1 MDLTQRAELLLNRVP
16 EVAQSLVGDVWER
29 LPGYDDARMDLD
41 DLVGVVTP
49 NLRALLVAVAGNR
62 GLRPD
67 EVTPAAQLGERRAVQ
82 GVPIEGVVASWH
94 SAERRLLDQ
103 LVAAGP
109 PMPPDEYTRLARLL
123 AGAVDVMVAVS
134 TEAYR
139 RTRSEAAAHL
149 DQIATDLVSRLAG
162 GEPLDPA
169 HVEER
174 ARLIGVAAQVPHRA
188 VAVGGPG
195 DDPLQVARAQREIV
209 DVLRPR
215 LRSRILV
222 GSKDATVLLVLPD
235 LPGLGDMLSRA
246 ARRPGVAAG
255 TVIGL
260 GEPRDRLGEAAA
272 SCREAVAALEAGR
285 RAGLDR
291 VVVPFDQVIADV
303 MLIDNPLDA
312 RRLAA
317 RALEPLAGHGQL
329 VDTVR
334 AYLATGLSVRRTA
347 ERLAVHENT
356 VSYRLR
362 RVSSLLGLAGPDQLI
377 RADLLLALRAV
388 DLGLY

>member
-1 MDLTQRAELLLNRVP
+1 M
-16 EVAQSLVGDVWER
+16 AQTLVSDVWER

-103 LVAAGP
+103 MVAAGP
-109 PMPPDEYTRLARLL
+109 PMPPEEYTRLARLL
-123 AGAVDVMVAVS
+123 AAAVDVMVAVS

-139 RTRSEAAAHL
+139 RTRTEAAAHL

-188 VAVGGPG
+188 VAVGGGPG
-195 DDPLQVARAQREIV
+195 DDPLRLARAQREIL

-222 GSKDATVLLVLPD
+222 GAKDATILLVLPD
-235 LPGLGDMLSRA
+235 LPGISDMLSRA
-246 ARRPGVAAG
+246 AVRPGVAAG

-260 GEPRDRLGEAAA
+260 GEPRDRLGETAA

-362 RVSSLLGLAGPDQLI
+362 RVASLLGLNGPDELI

-388 DLGLY
+388 DLGLYSAA

>member
-1 MDLTQRAELLLNRVP
+1 M
-16 EVAQSLVGDVWER
+16 AQTLVSDVWER

-109 PMPPDEYTRLARLL
+109 PMPPEEYTRLARLL
-123 AGAVDVMVAVS
+123 AAAVDVMVAVS

-139 RTRSEAAAHL
+139 RTRTEAAAHL

-188 VAVGGPG
+188 VAVGGGPG
-195 DDPLQVARAQREIV
+195 DDPQRDDPLRLARAQREIL
-209 DVLRPR
+209 DALRPR

-222 GSKDATVLLVLPD
+222 GAKDATILLVLPD
-235 LPGLGDMLSRA
+235 LPGISDMLARA
-246 ARRPGVAAG
+246 AVRPGVAAG

-260 GEPRDRLGEAAA
+260 GEPRDRLGETAA

-362 RVSSLLGLAGPDQLI
+362 RVASLLGLAGPDELI

-388 DLGLY
+388 DLGLYSAA

>member
-1 MDLTQRAELLLNRVP
+1 MND
-16 EVAQSLVGDVWER
+16 VAQTLVSDVWER

-49 NLRALLVAVAGNR
+49 NLRALLVAVAENR
-62 GLRPD
+62 GPRPD
-67 EVTPAAQLGERRAVQ
+67 EVAPAAQLGERRAVQ

-94 SAERRLLDQ
+94 SAERRLLDR

-109 PMPPDEYTRLARLL
+109 PMAPEEYTRLARLL

-139 RTRSEAAAHL
+139 RTRSESAAHL

-174 ARLIGVAAQVPHRA
+174 ARLVGVAVQMPHRA
-188 VAVGGPG
+188 VAVGRGTG
-195 DDPLQVARAQREIV
+195 GDPLLLARVQREIL

-215 LRSRILV
+215 LRSRALV
-222 GSKDATVLLVLPD
+222 GSKDSTVLLVLPD
-235 LPGLGDMLSRA
+235 LPGISDMLSRA

-260 GEPRDRLGEAAA
+260 GEPRDRLGETGA
-272 SCREAVAALEAGR
+272 SCREAVAALEAGL
-285 RAGLDR
+285 RAGVDR
-291 VVVPFDQVIADV
+291 AVVPFDQVIADV
-303 MLIDNPLDA
+303 MLIENPLDA

-317 RALEPLAGHGQL
+317 GLLDPLTGHAQL

-334 AYLATGLSVRRTA
+334 AYLATGMSVRRTA
-347 ERLAVHENT
+347 EQLGVHENT

-362 RVSSLLGLAGPDQLI
+362 RVVELLGLTGPEQLA

-388 DLGLY
+388 DLGLYPA

>member
-1 MDLTQRAELLLNRVP
+1 M
-16 EVAQSLVGDVWER
+16 
-29 LPGYDDARMDLD
+29 
-41 DLVGVVTP
+41 
-49 NLRALLVAVAGNR
+49 
-62 GLRPD
+62 
-67 EVTPAAQLGERRAVQ
+67 
-82 GVPIEGVVASWH
+82 
-94 SAERRLLDQ
+94 
-103 LVAAGP
+103 
-109 PMPPDEYTRLARLL
+109 
-123 AGAVDVMVAVS
+123 
-134 TEAYR
+134 
-139 RTRSEAAAHL
+139 
-149 DQIATDLVSRLAG
+149 
-162 GEPLDPA
+162 
-169 HVEER
+169 
-174 ARLIGVAAQVPHRA
+174 IGVAAQVPHRA
-188 VAVGGPG
+188 VAVGGAG

-222 GSKDATVLLVLPD
+222 GSKDATILLVLPD

-246 ARRPGVAAG
+246 ARRPGMAAG

-317 RALEPLAGHGQL
+317 RALQPLAGQGQL

-347 ERLAVHENT
+347 ERLEVHENT

-362 RVSSLLGLAGPDQLI
+362 RVSSLLDLAGPEQLI

-388 DLGLY
+388 DLGLYAAP